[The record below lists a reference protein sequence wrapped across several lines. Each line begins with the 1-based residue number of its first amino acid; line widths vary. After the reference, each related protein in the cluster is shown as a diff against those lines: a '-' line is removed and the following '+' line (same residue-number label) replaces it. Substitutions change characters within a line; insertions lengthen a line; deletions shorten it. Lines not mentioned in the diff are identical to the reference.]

1 MREGIILK
9 CVDCGEENYISDK
22 NKRKHPDRIEVKKF
36 CPRCNKQTNH
46 KEKK

>member
-1 MREGIILK
+1 MRDGIILK
-9 CVDCGEENYISDK
+9 CDDCGEENYIADK

-36 CPRCNKQTNH
+36 CPHCNKQTSH